1 MVNAS
6 RCIAIATMLTLIP
19 AVARAHPLH
28 TSLAQ
33 MTIDTR
39 TGAVSVSLR
48 VFVDDFTAAANHWSK
63 DKRVESQTTAF
74 AYARASF
81 VIRESSGRIVP
92 LRSCGEKRVGDL
104 LYVCLAGRASSN
116 ASVSA
121 VLSRVLTEKFADQVN
136 IVQATYSGR
145 RASLLFTPGDR
156 EKRLP

>member
-1 MVNAS
+1 
-6 RCIAIATMLTLIP
+6 MLTLIP

-33 MTIDTR
+33 MTVDTG

-63 DKRVESQTTAF
+63 NKRVDSQATAF
-74 AYARASF
+74 AYAQASF
-81 VIRESSGRIVP
+81 VVRESSGRIVL

-104 LYVCLAGRASSN
+104 LYVCLAGRASPN

-121 VLSRVLTEKFADQVN
+121 VLSRVLTERFDDQVN
-136 IVQATYSGR
+136 IVQASYSGR
-145 RASLLFTPGDR
+145 RANMLFIPGDR